1 MLTLIFSYFD
11 TLMRSAYITISILH
25 LLPNEIWG
33 EVSLIIGETGGDCR
47 LKTKNTDS
55 AELEKGDVEKDAYL
69 M

>member
-1 MLTLIFSYFD
+1 
-11 TLMRSAYITISILH
+11 MRSAYITISILH

-55 AELEKGDVEKDAYL
+55 AEVEKGDVEKDAYL